1 MFPLPWSGANTMKTL
16 ARQSVRSRT
25 VNQARPA
32 LSLARAPKKEAA
44 TPPLAL
50 RRRTFVLSLLGGVSA
65 VVAGCGPDEPVKTGT
80 TGGNPIPCTTG
91 KVCIPEIKTGEDVF
105 AYVQR
110 IKGAYDHEFYKAV
123 IGSANEYKEG
133 DEALGIS
140 ADNQTTRDNARTL
153 LANTKMGALAD
164 KPMATDKV
172 YDAILGATDT
182 AALDANRNMTMA
194 ELKNFLLTKSE
205 AEIKAV
211 MVGLPSDIIGMVVKI
226 MTNDELIKVGQTVF
240 NPLPGTQIG
249 AKGYMGARIQPNSPT
264 DDATDILWQVF
275 NGWAFAVGDVVL
287 GNNPVSSL
295 TSSVHTIEL
304 TLKDVLETF
313 NLQDIMPHC
322 CLAHID
328 IQAEVEKQFPGSTAL
343 WFQSLGSTDAANATF
358 DVTADKMMAHA
369 ATRSGKY
376 GLYFETGQGADATNG
391 HGDGFDMVIHESR
404 KYGFARALK
413 KAVGEAQ
420 AKAGQPVAPWVH
432 LNDVAGFIG
441 PEIFRTK
448 EQLVRCCLE
457 DIVMG
462 KLHGLPIG
470 LDICSTLHMSV
481 SLDDLDWCIEQIM
494 PANPAYLMGLPTK
507 NDPMLSYLTTA
518 YQDHVRIRKNFGYKV
533 ADKMWDFFVNEL
545 AVVNADGSPT
555 QYFGNVKYVYAKY
568 LQKKGDMRTVDAIMT
583 DPATQKFLDD
593 IKGRGVFIAEGYGTN
608 PWDLN
613 PTMDAY
619 IRTLYEDGKKS
630 IFAELPASF
639 AMSVANAVTVWT
651 GSTNREDYILHPAT
665 GERIKDDAVK
675 TLETLRDQQA
685 GKYNVQIMISDGLN
699 AYAIT
704 DKDHLAPYLA
714 DVRTKLEAAGYK
726 VAPEHIVCTSGRVRA
741 GYHAGE
747 VLFGSIADKTKKC
760 AILHI
765 IGERPGSEHH
775 SYSVY
780 ISAPKVEVWA
790 QPGKLD
796 HDQSKVVAGIADTA
810 LLPTTAADQTIMIL
824 GELFALP

>member
-1 MFPLPWSGANTMKTL
+1 MKTL

-25 VNQARPA
+25 QTQARPA
-32 LSLARAPKKEAA
+32 ISLVAEPKKAA
-44 TPPLAL
+44 PFAL
-50 RRRTFVLSLLGGVSA
+50 RRRTFVLSLLGGASA
-65 VVAGCGPDEPVKTGT
+65 VAAGCVTDPPDPPPVK
-80 TGGNPIPCTTG
+80 PVECAAG
-91 KVCIPEIKTGEDVF
+91 KVCIGEIKPGEDVF

-110 IKGAYDHEFYKAV
+110 IKGAYDHTFYKAI
-123 IGSANEYKEG
+123 IGAANEYKEG
-133 DEALGIS
+133 DESLGIS
-140 ADNQTTRDNARTL
+140 ADNQTSRDNARTL
-153 LANTKMGALAD
+153 IGNTKLGPLAD
-164 KPMATDKV
+164 KPMANDDV
-172 YDAILGATDT
+172 YKAIMAATDAT
-182 AALDANRNMTMA
+182 VLTANRDMTMA
-194 ELKNFLLTKSE
+194 QLKDLLLTKPE
-205 AEIKAV
+205 AEIKKI
-211 MVGLPSDIIGMVVKI
+211 MVGLPSDIIGMVVKL
-226 MTNDELIKVGQTVF
+226 MSNDELTKVGQTVF
-240 NPLPGTQIG
+240 NPLPGTNIG

-264 DDATDILWQVF
+264 DDPTDILWQVL

-287 GNNPVSSL
+287 GNNPVSSEV
-295 TSSVHTIEL
+295 SSVHQIEL
-304 TLKDVLETF
+304 TLKDALEAF
-313 NLQDIMPHC
+313 NLQDIYPHC
-322 CLAHID
+322 CLSHID
-328 IQAEVEKQFPGSTAL
+328 VQAEVEKQFPGSTAL

-358 DVTADKMMAHA
+358 DVTVDKMMKHA

-391 HGDGFDMVIHESR
+391 HGDGFDMVVHESR
-404 KYGFARALK
+404 KYGFARALH

-420 AKAGQPVAPWVH
+420 AKAGKPVAPWVH

-494 PANPAYLMGLPTK
+494 PANPAYLMALPTK

-518 YQDHVRIRKNFGYKV
+518 YQDHVRIRKNFGYKIE
-533 ADKMWDFFVNEL
+533 DKVWDFFVNTL
-545 AVVNADGSPT
+545 GVINMDGSPT

-568 LQKKGDMRTVDAIMT
+568 LQAKGDPRTVDAIMM
-583 DPATQKFLDD
+583 DPATQLILDG
-593 IKGRGVFIAEGYGTN
+593 IKKRGVFIAEGTGAN

-619 IRTLYEDGKKS
+619 IRFLYEDGKKS
-630 IFAELPASF
+630 IFAELPAGF
-639 AMSVANAVTVWT
+639 ANTVANAVTVWT
-651 GSTNREDYILHPAT
+651 GSTNREDYILHPPT
-665 GERIKDDAVK
+665 GEKIKSDAV
-675 TLETLRDQQA
+675 TVLETLRDKQA
-685 GKYNVQIMISDGLN
+685 GAYNVQIMISDGLN
-699 AYAIT
+699 ALAIT

-714 DVRTKLEAAGYK
+714 EVRKQLEAAPGGKYK

-747 VLFGSIADKTKKC
+747 ILYGSIADKTSKR

-780 ISAPKVEVWA
+780 ISAPTVDVWSK
-790 QPGKLD
+790 PGTLD
-796 HDQSKVVAGIADTA
+796 HDVTLVVAGIADTA
-810 LLPTTAADQTIMIL
+810 TLPADAATATLAHLNT
-824 GELFALP
+824 LFA

>member
-1 MFPLPWSGANTMKTL
+1 MKTL
-16 ARQSVRSRT
+16 ARHTPRSRISK
-25 VNQARPA
+25 QARPA
-32 LSLARAPKKEAA
+32 LTIVREPQKPA
-44 TPPLAL
+44 TPFAL

-65 VVAGCGPDEPVKTGT
+65 VAMGCEPPPPPVKPTA
-80 TGGNPIPCTTG
+80 PCADN
-91 KVCIPEIKTGEDVF
+91 KVCIAEIQSGEDIFGYIDRV
-105 AYVQR
+105 
-110 IKGAYDHEFYKAV
+110 KGAYDHEFYKA
-123 IGSANEYKEG
+123 ILGAANEYKEG
-133 DEALGIS
+133 DESLGIS
-140 ADNQTTRDNARTL
+140 ADNQTTRDNARLL
-153 LANTKMGALAD
+153 LANTKIGPLAD
-164 KPMATDKV
+164 KPLAGDKIYGEILNATD
-172 YDAILGATDT
+172 ATV
-182 AALDANRNMTMA
+182 LDGQRETTMGQ
-194 ELKNFLLTKSE
+194 LKEFLLTKPE

-211 MVGLPSDIIGMVVKI
+211 MVGLPSDIIGMIVKL
-226 MTNDELIKVGQTVF
+226 MSNDELIKVGQTVF
-240 NPLPGTQIG
+240 NPLPGTNIG

-264 DDATDILWQVF
+264 DDPVDILWQVL

-287 GNNPVSSL
+287 GNNPVSSEV
-295 TSSVHTIEL
+295 SSVHQIEL
-304 TLKDVLETF
+304 TLKDALEAF
-313 NLQDIMPHC
+313 NLQDIYPHC

-328 IQAEVEKQFPGSTAL
+328 VQAEVEKQFPGSTAL

-358 DVTADKMMAHA
+358 DVTAEKMMTHA

-494 PANPAYLMGLPTK
+494 PANPAYLMALPTK

-533 ADKMWDFFVNEL
+533 EDKMWDFFVNTL
-545 AVVNADGSPT
+545 KVVNADGTPT
-555 QYFGNVKYVYAKY
+555 QYFGNVRYVYAMY
-568 LQKKGDMRTVDAIMT
+568 LKAKGDMRTVDAIIA
-583 DPATQKFLDD
+583 DPTIQPILDG
-593 IKGRGVFIAEGYGTN
+593 IKTRGVFMAEGTGAN

-613 PTMDAY
+613 PEMDKY
-619 IRTLYEDGKKS
+619 IRFLYEDGKAS
-630 IFAELPASF
+630 IFAQLPGDF
-639 AMSVANAVTVWT
+639 ANSIANAVTVVT
-651 GSTNREDYILHPAT
+651 GSLDREDYILHPPS
-665 GERIKDDAVK
+665 GERIKDSDVTA
-675 TLETLRDQQA
+675 LEKLRDQQA
-685 GKYNVQIMISDGLN
+685 GKYDVQIMISDGLN

-704 DKDHLAPYLA
+704 DKDHLAPYLSA
-714 DVRTKLEAAGYK
+714 VRTALEGAGYK

-741 GYHAGE
+741 GYHAGGI
-747 VLFGSIADKTKKC
+747 LFGSIADATSRR
-760 AILHI
+760 AMVHV

-775 SYSVY
+775 AYSVY
-780 ISAPKVEVWA
+780 ISAPSVATWKA
-790 QPGKLD
+790 GTLD
-796 HDQSKVVAGIADTA
+796 HDRTRVVAGIADTA
-810 LLPTTAADQTIMIL
+810 YLPATAAADTVKFI
-824 GELFALP
+824 GEMKNDAKYA

>member
-1 MFPLPWSGANTMKTL
+1 MKTL
-16 ARQSVRSRT
+16 ARKTVRSRT
-25 VNQARPA
+25 FTQARPA
-32 LSLARAPKKEAA
+32 LSVVREPKKAA
-44 TPPLAL
+44 APFAL

-65 VVAGCGPDEPVKTGT
+65 VVVGCSDDTNTNTST
-80 TGGNPIPCTTG
+80 TSSSSSSSSGSGLMCPPN
-91 KVCIPEIKTGEDVF
+91 KVCIPEIKEGEDVF
-105 AYVQR
+105 AYVNR
-110 IKGAYDHEFYKAV
+110 MKGAYDHEFYKAV
-123 IGSANEYKEG
+123 IGAANEYKEG
-133 DEALGIS
+133 DDALGIA
-140 ADNQTTRDNARTL
+140 ADVDDQTTRDNARTL
-153 LANTKMGALAD
+153 LGNTKIGPLAD
-164 KPMATDKV
+164 KPMVEDKV
-172 YDAILGATDT
+172 YTAILGATDIT
-182 AALDANRNMTMA
+182 VLNAQREMTMA
-194 ELKNFLLTKSE
+194 QLKAFLLEKTE
-205 AEIKAV
+205 DEIKDI

-226 MTNDELIKVGQTVF
+226 MTNDDLIKVGQTVF

-264 DDATDILWQVF
+264 DDPTDILWQVF

-295 TSSVHTIEL
+295 VSSVHQIEL
-304 TLKDVLETF
+304 TLKDALEAF
-313 NLQDIMPHC
+313 QLQDVFPHC

-328 IQAEVEKQFPGSTAL
+328 VQAEVEKQFPGSTAL
-343 WFQSLGSTDAANATF
+343 WFQSLGSTDDANATF
-358 DVTADKMMAHA
+358 DVSAEKMMDHA

-391 HGDGFDMVIHESR
+391 HGAGFDMVVHESR

-420 AKAGQPVAPWVH
+420 AKAGNMVAPWVH

-533 ADKMWDFFVNEL
+533 TDKMWDFFVNKL
-545 AVVNADGSPT
+545 GVVTDDGTPT

-568 LQKKGDMRTVDAIMT
+568 LQAKNDPRTIDEIIN
-583 DPATQKFLDD
+583 DPATQQILDD
-593 IKGRGVFIAEGYGTN
+593 IKKRGVFIAEGHGPN

-613 PTMDAY
+613 KTMDDY
-619 IRTLYEDGKKS
+619 IRFLYDDGKKS
-630 IFAELPASF
+630 IFAELPTDF
-639 AMSVANAVTVWT
+639 ANTVANAITVWT
-651 GSTNREDYILHPAT
+651 GSMNREDYILHPPT
-665 GERIKDDAVK
+665 GEKIKDDAVK
-675 TLETLRDQQA
+675 VLETLRDQQKGA
-685 GKYNVQIMISDGLN
+685 YNVQIMISDGLN

-704 DKDHLAPYLA
+704 DDDHLAPYLS

-747 VLFGSIADKTKKC
+747 VLFGSIADKTSKR
-760 AILHI
+760 AILHV

-780 ISAPKVEVWA
+780 ISAPPVSIWS
-790 QPGKLD
+790 QPGTLD
-796 HDQSKVVAGIADTA
+796 HDITKVVAGIADTA
-810 LLPTTAADQTIMIL
+810 LVPTIAADQTLEIL
-824 GELFALP
+824 NTLFA

>member
-1 MFPLPWSGANTMKTL
+1 MKTL
-16 ARQSVRSRT
+16 TRQSVQSRT
-25 VNQARPA
+25 LTKARPA
-32 LSLARAPKKEAA
+32 ISLVPKPKEAA
-44 TPPLAL
+44 SLAL
-50 RRRTFVLSLLGGVSA
+50 QRRTFVLSLLGGVSA
-65 VVAGCGPDEPVKTGT
+65 VVAGCDTKPEGTGGT
-80 TGGNPIPCTTG
+80 SSSSSSSSSGNPIMCTAG
-91 KVCIPEIKTGEDVF
+91 YVCIPEIQPGEDVF

-110 IKGAYDHEFYKAV
+110 IQGMYDHTFYKAV
-123 IGSANEYKEG
+123 IGAANEYKEG
-133 DEALGIS
+133 DESLGIS

-153 LANTKMGALAD
+153 IGNTKVGPLAD
-164 KPMATDKV
+164 KPMADDNV
-172 YDAILGATDT
+172 YKAILAATDLT
-182 AALDANRNMTMA
+182 VLDANRDMTMTQ
-194 ELKNFLLTKSE
+194 LKEILLTKSE
-205 AEIKAV
+205 AEIKKI
-211 MVGLPSDIIGMVVKI
+211 MVGLPSDLIGMVVKI
-226 MTNDELIKVGQTVF
+226 MTNDELTKVGQTVF
-240 NPLPGTQIG
+240 NPLPGTNIG

-264 DDATDILWQVF
+264 DDPTDIIWQVF

-287 GNNPVSSL
+287 GNNPVSSIIGD
-295 TSSVHTIEL
+295 VHQIEL
-304 TLKDVLETF
+304 ALKDALETF
-313 NLQDIMPHC
+313 SLQDIYPHC

-328 IQAEVEKQFPGSTAL
+328 VQAEVEKQFPGSTAL

-358 DVTADKMMAHA
+358 DVTVAKMMAHA

-391 HGDGFDMVIHESR
+391 HGDGFDMVVHESR
-404 KYGFARALK
+404 KYGFARALH

-420 AKAGQPVAPWVH
+420 AKAGKPVAPWVH

-494 PANPAYLMGLPTK
+494 PANPAYLMALPTK

-518 YQDHVRIRKNFGYKV
+518 YQDHVRIRKNFGYKIE
-533 ADKMWDFFVNEL
+533 DKVWDFFVNTL
-545 AVVNADGSPT
+545 GVINMDGSPT

-568 LQKKGDMRTVDAIMT
+568 LKAKGDPRTLDAIMM
-583 DPATQKFLDD
+583 DPATQQILDD
-593 IKGRGVFIAEGYGTN
+593 IKKRGVFIAEGTGTN

-613 PTMDAY
+613 PAMDTY
-619 IRTLYEDGKKS
+619 IRFLYEDGKKS
-630 IFAELPASF
+630 IFAELPAGF
-639 AMSVANAVTVWT
+639 ANSVANAVTVWT
-651 GSTNREDYILHPAT
+651 GSANREDYILHPPT
-665 GERIKDDAVK
+665 GEMIKPDAVK
-675 TLETLRDQQA
+675 VLETLRDKQA
-685 GKYNVQIMISDGLN
+685 GAYNVQIMISDGLN
-699 AYAIT
+699 ALAIT

-714 DVRTKLEAAGYK
+714 EVRKQLEAVPGGVYK

-747 VLFGSIADKTKKC
+747 ILYGSIADKTSKR

-780 ISAPKVEVWA
+780 ISAPTVDVWSK
-790 QPGKLD
+790 PGTLD
-796 HDQSKVVAGIADTA
+796 HDVTQVVAGIADTA
-810 LLPTTAADQTIMIL
+810 LTPIQAADKTLLIMSD
-824 GELFALP
+824 LFK

>member
-1 MFPLPWSGANTMKTL
+1 MKTL
-16 ARQSVRSRT
+16 ARQSARSRT
-25 VNQARPA
+25 HTQARPA
-32 LSLARAPKKEAA
+32 ISLVAEPKKAA
-44 TPPLAL
+44 PFAL
-50 RRRTFVLSLLGGVSA
+50 RRRTFVLSLLGGASA
-65 VVAGCGPDEPVKTGT
+65 VVAGCSSDPVKSGT
-80 TGGNPIPCTTG
+80 TGETPMCTSG
-91 KVCIPEIKTGEDVF
+91 YVCISEIKPGEDVF

-110 IKGAYDHEFYKAV
+110 IKGAYDHTFYKAV
-123 IGSANEYKEG
+123 IGAANEYKEG
-133 DEALGIS
+133 DESLQIS

-153 LANTKMGALAD
+153 IGNTKIGSLAD
-164 KPMATDKV
+164 KPMADDNV
-172 YDAILGATDT
+172 YKAIMAATDT
-182 AALDANRNMTMA
+182 KVLDANRDMTMTQ
-194 ELKNFLLTKSE
+194 LKDMLLKKTE
-205 AEIKAV
+205 AEIKAI

-226 MTNDELIKVGQTVF
+226 MTNDDLIKVGQTVF
-240 NPLPGTQIG
+240 NPLPGTNIG

-264 DDATDILWQVF
+264 DDPTDILWQVF

-295 TSSVHTIEL
+295 IGDVHQIEL
-304 TLKDVLETF
+304 ALKDALETF
-313 NLQDIMPHC
+313 NLQDIFPHC

-328 IQAEVEKQFPGSTAL
+328 VQAEVEKQFPGSTAL

-358 DVTADKMMAHA
+358 DVTAEKMMSHA

-391 HGDGFDMVIHESR
+391 HGDGFDMVVHESR

-420 AKAGQPVAPWVH
+420 AKAGNPVAPWVH

-494 PANPAYLMGLPTK
+494 PANPAYLMALPTK

-518 YQDHVRIRKNFGYKV
+518 FQDHVRIRKNFGYKV
-533 ADKMWDFFVNEL
+533 EDKMWDFFVNTL
-545 AVVNADGSPT
+545 GVIKADGTPT
-555 QYFGNVKYVYAKY
+555 QYFGNVKYVYARY
-568 LQKKGDMRTVDAIMT
+568 LQAKGDLRTVDAIMT
-583 DPATQKFLDD
+583 DPTTQPILDD
-593 IKGRGVFIAEGYGTN
+593 IKKRGVFIAEGTGTN

-613 PTMDAY
+613 PAMDTY
-619 IRTLYEDGKKS
+619 IRFLYEDGKKS
-630 IFAELPASF
+630 IFAELPKGF
-639 AMSVANAVTVWT
+639 ADTVANAVTVWT
-651 GSTNREDYILHPAT
+651 GSTSREDYILHPPT
-665 GERIKDDAVK
+665 GEKIKDEAVK
-675 TLETLRDQQA
+675 VLETLRDKQA
-685 GKYNVQIMISDGLN
+685 GAYNVQIMISDGLN
-699 AYAIT
+699 ALAIT

-714 DVRTKLEAAGYK
+714 DIRAKLEAANFK

-747 VLFGSIADKTKKC
+747 ILFGSIADKTSKR

-780 ISAPKVEVWA
+780 ISAPPVSVWS
-790 QPGKLD
+790 QPGTLD
-796 HDQSKVVAGIADTA
+796 HDITKVVAGIADTA
-810 LLPTTAADQTIMIL
+810 LLPTDAADKTLTIMNS
-824 GELFALP
+824 LFA

>member
-1 MFPLPWSGANTMKTL
+1 MKTL

-25 VNQARPA
+25 IKQARPA
-32 LSLARAPKKEAA
+32 LALVNEPKKAA
-44 TPPLAL
+44 PFAL

-65 VVAGCGPDEPVKTGT
+65 VIAGCETDPQT
-80 TGGNPIPCTTG
+80 TGGTSSTSSSSSSSSSGGVMCMQG
-91 KVCIPEIKTGEDVF
+91 KVCIPEILPGEDVF

-110 IKGAYDHEFYKAV
+110 RMGAYDHAFYKAV
-123 IGSANEYKEG
+123 IGAANEYKEG
-133 DEALGIS
+133 DDALGIS

-153 LANTKMGALAD
+153 LGNTKIGELVD
-164 KPMATDKV
+164 KPMAQDEIYKAV
-172 YDAILGATDT
+172 LAATDT
-182 AALDANRNMTMA
+182 TVLNAQRENTMA
-194 ELKNFLLTKSE
+194 QLKEFLLTKTE
-205 AEIKAV
+205 NEIKAV
-211 MVGLPSDIIGMVVKI
+211 MVGLPSDIIGMVVKL

-240 NPLPGTQIG
+240 NPLPGTNIG

-264 DDATDILWQVF
+264 DDPTDILWQVF

-295 TSSVHTIEL
+295 VSSVHQIEL
-304 TLKDVLETF
+304 TLKDALEAF

-328 IQAEVEKQFPGSTAL
+328 VQAEVEKQFPGSTAL
-343 WFQSLGSTDAANATF
+343 WFQSLGSTDAANQTF
-358 DVTADKMMAHA
+358 DVTAAKMMTHA
-369 ATRSGKY
+369 ATRTGKY

-404 KYGFARALK
+404 KYGFARALT
-413 KAVGEAQ
+413 KAVGDAQ
-420 AKAGQPVAPWVH
+420 AKAGKPVAPWVH

-533 ADKMWDFFVNEL
+533 DDKMWDFFVNTL
-545 AVVNADGSPT
+545 GVVTMDGTPT
-555 QYFGNVKYVYAKY
+555 QYFGDVKWVNAKY
-568 LQKKGDMRTVDAIMT
+568 LKAKGDPRTVEEIYMQDAQAMQT
-583 DPATQKFLDD
+583 TLDD
-593 IKGRGVFIAEGYGTN
+593 IKKRGVFIAEGHGAN

-613 PTMDAY
+613 PTMDTY
-619 IRTLYEDGKKS
+619 IRFLYDDGKKS
-630 IFAELPASF
+630 IFAELPANF
-639 AMSVANAVTVWT
+639 KDTVANAVTVWT
-651 GSTNREDYILHPAT
+651 GSINREDYILHPPT
-665 GERIKDDAVK
+665 GEKIKDDAVK
-675 TLETLRDQQA
+675 VLETLRDQQA
-685 GKYNVQIMISDGLN
+685 GAYNVQIMISDGLN

-747 VLFGSIADKTKKC
+747 ILFGSIADKTSKR

-780 ISAPKVEVWA
+780 ISAPPVSIWS
-790 QPGKLD
+790 QPGTLD
-796 HDQSKVVAGIADTA
+796 HDITKVVAGIADTA
-810 LLPTTAADQTIMIL
+810 LLPTDAADQTLAIL
-824 GELFALP
+824 NTLFA

>member
-1 MFPLPWSGANTMKTL
+1 MCI
-16 ARQSVRSRT
+16 Q
-25 VNQARPA
+25 
-32 LSLARAPKKEAA
+32 
-44 TPPLAL
+44 
-50 RRRTFVLSLLGGVSA
+50 
-65 VVAGCGPDEPVKTGT
+65 
-80 TGGNPIPCTTG
+80 G
-91 KVCIPEIKTGEDVF
+91 KVCIPEIQPGEDVF

-133 DEALGIS
+133 DDTLGIS

-153 LANTKMGALAD
+153 LGNTKMGALAD
-164 KPMATDKV
+164 KPMASDKV
-172 YDAILGATDT
+172 YDAVLAATDT
-182 AALDANRNMTMA
+182 AVLDANRNMTMA
-194 ELKNFLLTKSE
+194 ELKTFLLTKTE
-205 AEIKAV
+205 DEIKAV
-211 MVGLPSDIIGMVVKI
+211 MVGLPSDIIGMVVKL
-226 MTNDELIKVGQTVF
+226 MTNAELITVGQTVF

-264 DDATDILWQVF
+264 DHKDDIQWQVF

-295 TSSVHTIEL
+295 LDQTVNPDDPNDSVGVHGIEMAM
-304 TLKDVLETF
+304 KEILEAF
-313 NLQDIMPHC
+313 NLTDAMPHC
-322 CLAHID
+322 CLSHID
-328 IQAEVEKQFPGSTAL
+328 IQADCETKYPGSTAL

-358 DVTADKMMAHA
+358 DVTLDKMMAHA
-369 ATRSGKY
+369 AKRTGKY

-420 AKAGQPVAPWVH
+420 AKAGNPVAPWVH

-518 YQDHVRIRKNFGYKV
+518 FQDHVRIRKNFKYKV
-533 ADKMWDFFVNEL
+533 ADKMWDFFVNDL
-545 AVVNADGSPT
+545 KVVNADGTPT
-555 QYFGNVKYVYAKY
+555 QYFGNVKYVYARY
-568 LQKKGDMRTVDAIMT
+568 LQKKGDMRTVDAIIA
-583 DPATQKFLDD
+583 DPATQTFLNDM
-593 IKGRGVFIAEGYGTN
+593 KKRGVFIAEGTGMN

-613 PTMDAY
+613 PTMDTY
-619 IRTLYEDGKKS
+619 IRGLYEDGKKS
-630 IFAELPASF
+630 IFAELPAGF

-665 GERIKDDAVK
+665 GEKIKDDAVK
-675 TLETLRDQQA
+675 VLETLRDKQA
-685 GKYNVQIMISDGLN
+685 GAYNVQIMISDGLN
-699 AYAIT
+699 AFAIT
-704 DKDHLAPYLA
+704 DKDHLAPYLT

-780 ISAPKVEVWA
+780 ISAPKVDVWA
-790 QPGKLD
+790 QSGKLD
-796 HDQSKVVAGIADTA
+796 HADSKVVAGIADTA
-810 LLPTTAADQTIMIL
+810 LLPTTAADQTKKIL
-824 GELFALP
+824 DDLFALP